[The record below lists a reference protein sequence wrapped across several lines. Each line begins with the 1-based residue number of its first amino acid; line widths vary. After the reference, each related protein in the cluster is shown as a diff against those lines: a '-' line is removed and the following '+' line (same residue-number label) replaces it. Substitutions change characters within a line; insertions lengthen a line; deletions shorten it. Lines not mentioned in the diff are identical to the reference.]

1 MNLLLTVPF
10 FQAYTQSDLFGKM
23 IFISLF
29 ILSITSWVLIVH
41 KIFLVRKLK
50 KHSFVFEK
58 DIEKKE
64 DSLLSFKFD
73 GLTLLQHPYLE
84 IFSCLKNKTLEILNK
99 NRFYLNNQI
108 TPKEVSLAP
117 EDMELIE
124 SHVDATILHVAKKLE
139 KNLFI
144 LSTVVTL
151 APFLGLLGTVWGILL
166 TFSNLQSHAITTGN
180 TSILSGLS
188 LALGTT
194 VIGLVVAIPALVA
207 YNYLKATV
215 KDFTV
220 DMENFS
226 HRLLAKIE
234 IQYRRVNLD

>member
-1 MNLLLTVPF
+1 MMVILTVPF
-10 FQAYTQSDLFGKM
+10 FQAYTQSDLFGKT
-23 IFISLF
+23 IFLSLF
-29 ILSITSWVLIVH
+29 FLSITSWVLIIH
-41 KIFLVRKLK
+41 KILLVRKLQ
-50 KHSFVFEK
+50 KHSFIFEK

-64 DSLLSFKFD
+64 DSLLSFKFE

-84 IFSCLKNKTLEILNK
+84 IFSTLKNKTLEILNK
-99 NRFYLNNQI
+99 NRFFLNSQ
-108 TPKEVSLAP
+108 PSSKEVALAP

-124 SHVDATILHVAKKLE
+124 SHVDATILHLSKKLE

-166 TFSNLQSHAITTGN
+166 TFSNLQAHGINPGN
-180 TSILSGLS
+180 TGILSGLS
-188 LALGTT
+188 LALGST
-194 VIGLVVAIPALVA
+194 VLGLVVAIPALVA

-215 KDFTV
+215 RDFTV